1 MSMAPPTSGQ
11 PARLPSHNPSERC
24 TMQAQL
30 RKMREERADGDRGF
44 TLIEL
49 LVVVVIIGVLVA
61 IALPVYLNYR
71 KGAENRSAQ
80 SDVRNA
86 VSAIE
91 ACYGDNG
98 NKYPTTA
105 AASTTPITLNCG
117 TGNTQTLNVSTG
129 NTLTYTNLGTTPGSY
144 KVAVKNADTGNTYTY
159 TSTTGQIVKS

>member
-1 MSMAPPTSGQ
+1 
-11 PARLPSHNPSERC
+11 
-24 TMQAQL
+24 MQAML

-86 VSAIE
+86 VSAVE
-91 ACYGDNG
+91 ACYGDNA
-98 NKYPTTA
+98 NQYPASA
-105 AASTTPITLNCG
+105 AASTTAVTLSCG
-117 TGNTQTLNVSTG
+117 TGNSQILNVSTG
-129 NTLTYTNLGTTPGSY
+129 NTITYTNTTVAGSPGSY
-144 KVAVKNADTGNTYTY
+144 TIAVKNSDTNNTFTY
-159 TSTTGQIVKS
+159 SSSTGQIVKS

>member
-1 MSMAPPTSGQ
+1 
-11 PARLPSHNPSERC
+11 
-24 TMQAQL
+24 MQSKL
-30 RKMREERADGDRGF
+30 RQMREERADGDRGF

-91 ACYGDNG
+91 ACYGDNA
-98 NKYPTTA
+98 NVYPA
-105 AASTTPITLNCG
+105 SSVASTTAVTLTCG
-117 TGNTQTLNVSTG
+117 TGSQILNVSTG
-129 NTLTYTNLGTTPGSY
+129 NTITYTKGVGNPVTYT
-144 KVAVKNADTGNTYTY
+144 VAVVNSDTNNTFTY
-159 TSTTGQIVKS
+159 SSSSGQIVKT

>member
-1 MSMAPPTSGQ
+1 
-11 PARLPSHNPSERC
+11 
-24 TMQAQL
+24 MQAKL
-30 RKMREERADGDRGF
+30 RQMREEHADGDRGF

-86 VSAIE
+86 VSAVE

-98 NKYPTTA
+98 NVYPASGAATTA
-105 AASTTPITLNCG
+105 QTAPISLTCG

-129 NTLTYTNLGTTPGSY
+129 NTITYTNTTVAGSPGSY
-144 KVAVKNADTGNTYTY
+144 TVAVKNSDTNNTFTY
-159 TSTTGQIVKS
+159 NSATGQIVKT